1 MPSLPSR
8 PAVPIPDIASQ
19 TEDHLANTTAVRIAA
34 LNDAFR
40 KNPHSGKG
48 RLMITDN
55 VASLGDDFV
64 ATALLTLA
72 GFNTF
77 TPDNDP
83 HGDHDFGI
91 FTVEGVK
98 LYFKIDYYDA
108 ACLFGSEDP
117 TDDTKTTRVLTIL
130 LPEDY

>member
-1 MPSLPSR
+1 MTVDK
-8 PAVPIPDIASQ
+8 A
-19 TEDHLANTTAVRIAA
+19 RIRA

-40 KNPHSGKG
+40 KNPTGGGG
-48 RLMITDN
+48 RLMITDG
-55 VASLGDDFV
+55 VDALGDDFV

-83 HGDHDFGI
+83 HEEHDFGI
-91 FTVEGVK
+91 FSVEGVK

-108 ACLFGSEDP
+108 LCRYGSEDP
-117 TDDTKTTRVLTIL
+117 ADTDKTTRVLTIL
-130 LPEDY
+130 LPEEY